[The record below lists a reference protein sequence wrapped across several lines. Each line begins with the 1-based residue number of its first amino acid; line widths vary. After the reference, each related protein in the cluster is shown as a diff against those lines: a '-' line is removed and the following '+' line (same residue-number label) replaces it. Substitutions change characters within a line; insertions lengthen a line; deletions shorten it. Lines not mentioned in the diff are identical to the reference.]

1 MEQLLIIEDDIGLN
15 QGLSKALKADDRQ
28 IISCQDLKTA
38 KEQLLCGGVS
48 LILLDINL
56 PDGSGLELLREVKEN
71 TPYIPVILLTA
82 NDTDLDIVD
91 GLERG
96 ADDYIT
102 KPFGMMEFIARVKA
116 VLRRSSRH
124 GDDREL
130 SCEELRIFPG
140 RHQVY
145 CDDQPVELTRKEFEL
160 LLYLMENRG
169 IVMTRDQILCHI
181 WGYDFD
187 GETRTVDVHVRT
199 LRQKLGD
206 AGRLIETV
214 RGVGYRMADKGGS
227 QG

>member
-1 MEQLLIIEDDIGLN
+1 MDKLKKSSGTRDIPIIMV
-15 QGLSKALKADDRQ
+15 
-28 IISCQDLKTA
+28 TA
-38 KEQLLCGGVS
+38 KEAEFDKVRA
-48 LILLDINL
+48 
-56 PDGSGLELLREVKEN
+56 LES
-71 TPYIPVILLTA
+71 
-82 NDTDLDIVD
+82 
-91 GLERG
+91 G

-130 SCEELRIFPG
+130 CCEELSIFPG

-145 CDDQPVELTRKEFEL
+145 CSDQPVELTRKEFEL

-206 AGRLIETV
+206 TGRLVETV

>member
-1 MEQLLIIEDDIGLN
+1 MLPGEDGYSILEKLKKSSGTRDIPIIMVLPRKQNLIRFVLWKPV
-15 QGLSKALKADDRQ
+15 QT
-28 IISCQDLKTA
+28 II
-38 KEQLLCGGVS
+38 
-48 LILLDINL
+48 L
-56 PDGSGLELLREVKEN
+56 PS
-71 TPYIPVILLTA
+71 
-82 NDTDLDIVD
+82 
-91 GLERG
+91 
-96 ADDYIT
+96 
-102 KPFGMMEFIARVKA
+102 PFGMMEFIARVKA

-206 AGRLIETV
+206 TGRLIETV
-214 RGVGYRMADKGGS
+214 RGVGYRMADKGGT